1 VFLLVWIY
9 RSLPPSSPHI
19 IYVLVFVVVK
29 EEQYQEG
36 MRNYHALI
44 SNVDDASREIVDE
57 LKRQG
62 LYESTLIIFTCD
74 NGMMLGR
81 HGLAGKWHPFE
92 ESIRVPLIIY
102 DPRLPPDH
110 RGKVDHHLTLNVD
123 LATTILGAAGL
134 PPSPT
139 MQGRDIADLYLSSTA
154 MRRPTAA
161 TTKFESSTTTAKG
174 VPWREDFYYDFPL
187 GDIGASTSLVSK
199 KWKYMKF
206 ERQGGIEKLFDLEKD
221 PYELEDYLIASD
233 NNNQTL
239 IMEILRT
246 LKDRYQQLKE
256 EVTNNDGFL
265 VTPCDKKEKYYP

>member
-1 VFLLVWIY
+1 
-9 RSLPPSSPHI
+9 
-19 IYVLVFVVVK
+19 
-29 EEQYQEG
+29 

-44 SNVDDASREIVDE
+44 SNVDDACREIVDE

-92 ESIRVPLIIY
+92 ESIRVPLIIH

-110 RGKVDHHLTLNVD
+110 RGKLDHHLTLNID

-154 MRRPTAA
+154 TTMRRPTAA
-161 TTKFESSTTTAKG
+161 TTNDESSTTTDG

-187 GDIGASTSLVSK
+187 EEIGASTSLVSK

-206 ERQGGIEKLFDLEKD
+206 QRHGGVEMLFDLEKD
-221 PYELEDYLIASD
+221 PYELDDLLRTDHTSS
-233 NNNQTL
+233 
-239 IMEILRT
+239 MEILRT

-256 EVTNNDGFL
+256 EVTNNDGFI
-265 VTPCDKKEKYYP
+265 VTPCDKEETYP